1 MSFPQRAQYK
11 YTCQALLSQGDIYVI
26 TTLQIMQQNT
36 TEEASYA
43 IKKKQ
48 PTGYSF
54 YTSRK
59 HSCFQDCLFCSLN
72 RELGHREQATLGDG
86 QWYSVLIKS
95 RWIQSGNRR
104 RGYSP
109 PWEEAQDHQRFLHS
123 QNHSKNSKGW
133 PALWVMKRTLSENI
147 SIQQSS
153 VTI

>member
-43 IKKKQ
+43 IKKNL

-86 QWYSVLIKS
+86 QWYSVFDKIEMNPIRKPQERIFTPLGRSTGPSAISAFPK
-95 RWIQSGNRR
+95 
-104 RGYSP
+104 P
-109 PWEEAQDHQRFLHS
+109 FEEL
-123 QNHSKNSKGW
+123 
-133 PALWVMKRTLSENI
+133 KRMT
-147 SIQQSS
+147 SS
-153 VTI
+153 VSNETHT